1 MPLERFGNPSEGVA
15 QGINSLG
22 QVLAQMPRIRA
33 QAGLVRAQTG
43 RETALAGEAT
53 EHGNLYKQLGLKSA
67 DELAA
72 AQAVAGEFQN
82 VQKNADGSVTIPA
95 DSLGRIAGLLAR
107 TGKGAND
114 IGGGIQK
121 LFGTANAPVEQGFNR
136 ENKIDVARVKP
147 IVLNP
152 NQTAISN
159 EPSVEGVDVE
169 TGDPSATQ
177 GIGSVIAQA
186 PPAPQM
192 PSKALPD
199 YTTTTIRDERNPAYN
214 IAEGATNV
222 PPVIKMTNTVSRAS
236 GAAKPQSQTAPQGD
250 AFDSEQS
257 ARAAGHGPGSVI
269 TIKGV
274 GKVRLR

>member
-1 MPLERFGNPSEGVA
+1 MPLERYGQPTEGMA
-15 QGINSLG
+15 QGIRSIG
-22 QVLAQMPRIRA
+22 AVMAQMPRIKA

-43 RETALAGEAT
+43 RETALAGEAN

-121 LFGTANAPVEQGFNR
+121 LFGTANAPVEQGLNR
-136 ENKIDVARVKP
+136 ENRIDVARVKP

-159 EPSVEGVDVE
+159 ESSVQGVDAE
-169 TGDPSATQ
+169 TGDPSATP

-199 YTTTTIRDERNPAYN
+199 YTTTTIDDIKNPAYDAAN
-214 IAEGATNV
+214 GMTNV
-222 PPVIKMTNTVSRAS
+222 PPMIKKTNTTSRVS
-236 GAAKPQSQTAPQGD
+236 GVVKPQAHQALTPEMATKYLQQFGGD
-250 AFDSEQS
+250 KEKARAA
-257 ARAAGHGPGSVI
+257 ARAAGYSF
-269 TIKGV
+269 
-274 GKVRLR
+274 

>member
-1 MPLERFGNPSEGVA
+1 MPLQRFENPSEGVA

-22 QVLAQMPRIRA
+22 QVLAQMPRIKA

-43 RETALAGEAT
+43 RETALAGEAN

-72 AQAVAGEFQN
+72 VQAVAGEFQN

-114 IGGGIQK
+114 IGGGIHK
-121 LFGTANAPVEQGFNR
+121 LFGTANAPVEQGLNR

-159 EPSVEGVDVE
+159 EPSVGGVDPE

-186 PPAPQM
+186 PPAPQQ
-192 PSKALPD
+192 PQRPLPD
-199 YTTTTIRDERNPAYN
+199 YTTTTIRQDPNKAY
-214 IAEGATNV
+214 GFGDGQSTNV
-222 PPVIKMTNTVSRAS
+222 PPTINLTNTTSRVS
-236 GAAKPQSQTAPQGD
+236 GAVKPQAAQVQPAPAPQQRQQG
-250 AFDSEQS
+250 QVYQT
-257 ARAAGHGPGSVI
+257 P
-269 TIKGV
+269 KGALKWT
-274 GKVRLR
+274 GTGWIQP